1 MLMASVSAASAAAE
15 VRTGHVGQPPSEAPA
30 SRRHVRRQPDTPM
43 SNLKLRLV
51 TAAVGLP
58 LVLAAVW
65 AGGPWF
71 LAVVLAAGMAAA
83 WEFARLARA
92 AHARGARTARWVG
105 GGLVFVAVPLC
116 YYLALRAE
124 PNGAW
129 WVYLALL
136 TVFANDTAAYVTGRL
151 IGRHR
156 MTPRISP
163 NKTWEGAVGGL
174 VAAAITPPLVSGLIG
189 EVMFALLP
197 LGIAIGVVAQA
208 GDLIESAI
216 KRKAGVKDASGL
228 VPGHGGVLDRLDS
241 LVLAA
246 PLVYHYAQY
255 WLAHT

>member
-1 MLMASVSAASAAAE
+1 MASVSAALAAA
-15 VRTGHVGQPPSEAPA
+15 SL
-30 SRRHVRRQPDTPM
+30 
-43 SNLKLRLV
+43 SNLTTRLL

-58 LVLAAVW
+58 IVLAAVW
-65 AGGPWF
+65 GGGPWF
-71 LAVVLAAGMAAA
+71 LAVVMAAGMAAV
-83 WEFARLARA
+83 WEFARIARA
-92 AHARGARTARWVG
+92 AGARGAATALWVG
-105 GGLVFVAVPLC
+105 GGLIFIAVPLC

-136 TVFANDTAAYVTGRL
+136 TVFANDTAAYATGRL

-174 VAAAITPPLVSGLIG
+174 VAAALTPPLVSGLIG
-189 EVMFALLP
+189 EVMFGLLP
-197 LGIAIGVVAQA
+197 LGIAIGVAAQA
-208 GDLIESAI
+208 GDLIESAV
-216 KRKAGVKDASGL
+216 KRKAGAKDAGGL

-241 LVLAA
+241 LVLAG